1 LTFLSFLSHTAGC
14 LSDVRGQS
22 VPGSRERK
30 MGSNTVGASLQT
42 LCVCVC
48 VCACVCVCRCVCMCV
63 CVVVCCRCLCVVW
76 WVARHMPWKPP
87 HKTVKPQQRLPW

>member
-1 LTFLSFLSHTAGC
+1 MPKGQRGSGSIPHLTFLSFLSHTAGC

-42 LCVCVC
+42 LCVMNECVC
-48 VCACVCVCRCVCMCV
+48 VSGY
-63 CVVVCCRCLCVVW
+63 
-76 WVARHMPWKPP
+76 
-87 HKTVKPQQRLPW
+87 